1 MWTCEVQGVSVREG
15 EAGGCEVGLV
25 GDGCGL
31 LDRTKKC
38 SSESDD
44 W

>member
-1 MWTCEVQGVSVREG
+1 VWVGEG
-15 EAGGCEVGLV
+15 EDGVGEVGLV